1 MPKKKVDRRKRVPPP
16 VVFSW
21 LELQKQLRA
30 CETSSDAETI
40 LREEIRGP
48 SRLRWL
54 LRINGRLGALRTI
67 EEAKYL
73 NSVAKE

>member
-1 MPKKKVDRRKRVPPP
+1 MAKKKVDRRKRIPPP
-16 VVFSW
+16 EVYSW
-21 LELQKQLRA
+21 LELQKKLRE

-67 EEAKYL
+67 EEAEYL
-73 NSVAKE
+73 TSVAKE